1 MDPMNIAVIGGGVF
15 GVMTAIKLAEM
26 GEVVSLFERLPA
38 LMQAASANANRVHL
52 GFHYPRDEET
62 ARQCLRGFRKF
73 NEEFASAVL
82 PGVSNAYFI
91 ASEGS
96 LTLSDDFLAFC
107 SRIGLSYQD
116 IELDGFQ
123 PSVTNV
129 ELGVMTDE
137 VMYDAVTL
145 RRLLIE
151 RLRSS
156 RVETFTGSE
165 VIDVSRAGKSGFEI
179 SIKDQGRARFDAV
192 VNCCYADAN
201 RLTARLGHR
210 IETYQYE
217 YTAVPIIEVDWP
229 ALTSITILDG
239 AFMSLLPFG
248 KAGQYLL
255 YHVQHAVIARDN
267 GPMLDLAWLDPN
279 TSPFAS
285 LNKEEW
291 FETQLESC
299 CRFVPALREGRLKGF
314 VQGPRMVLAH
324 REDTDA
330 RPSIV
335 TQHERGYVRVFS
347 GKVDHCTWIA
357 EEVAS
362 KLGCAQGTSP
372 ARVIATPQTVRLSRQ
387 YFCG

>member
-1 MDPMNIAVIGGGVF
+1 MKIAVIGGGVF
-15 GVMTAIKLAEM
+15 GVMTAIKLGEM
-26 GEVVSLFERLPA
+26 GQTVSLFERLPV

-62 ARQCLRGFRKF
+62 ARQCVRGFKKF
-73 NEEFASAVL
+73 KEEFASAVL
-82 PGVSNAYFI
+82 PGVSNSYFI

-96 LTLSDDFLAFC
+96 LTLSNDFLAFC

-156 RVETFTGSE
+156 RVDTFAGSE
-165 VIDVSRAGKSGFEI
+165 VINVSRTGKSGFEI

-192 VNCCYADAN
+192 VNCCYADVN

-217 YTAVPIIEVDWP
+217 YAAVPIIEMDWP
-229 ALTSITILDG
+229 ELTSITILDG

-255 YHVQHAVIARDN
+255 YHVQHAVIAQDD
-267 GPMLDLAWLDPN
+267 GPLLDLAWLDPN
-279 TSPFAS
+279 TSPFA
-285 LNKEEW
+285 
-291 FETQLESC
+291 
-299 CRFVPALREGRLKGF
+299 R
-314 VQGPRMVLAH
+314 
-324 REDTDA
+324 
-330 RPSIV
+330 
-335 TQHERGYVRVFS
+335 
-347 GKVDHCTWIA
+347 
-357 EEVAS
+357 
-362 KLGCAQGTSP
+362 
-372 ARVIATPQTVRLSRQ
+372 
-387 YFCG
+387 

>member
-1 MDPMNIAVIGGGVF
+1 MDIAVIGGGVF

-26 GEVVSLFERLPA
+26 GQTVSLFERRPA

-73 NEEFASAVL
+73 KEEFASAVL
-82 PGVSNAYFI
+82 PELSNAYFI

-96 LTLSDDFLAFC
+96 LTSSNDFLTFC
-107 SRIGLSYQD
+107 SRIGLSYQN

-137 VMYDAVTL
+137 VMYDAGIL
-145 RRLLIE
+145 RRLMTE

-156 RVETFTGSE
+156 RIETCVRSE
-165 VIDVSRAGKSGFEI
+165 VIDISRAGKSGFEI
-179 SIKDQGRARFDAV
+179 SIKDKGRACFDAV
-192 VNCCYADAN
+192 VNCCYADVN

-217 YTAVPIIEVDWP
+217 YTAVPIIEMDWP
-229 ALTSITILDG
+229 ELTSITILDG

-255 YHVQHAVIARDN
+255 YHVQHAVIAQDD
-267 GPMLDLAWLDPN
+267 GPLLDPAWLDPD

-285 LNKEEW
+285 LNKQEW

-299 CRFVPALREGRLKGF
+299 CRFIPALREGRLKGF

-330 RPSIV
+330 RPSVV
-335 TQHERGYVRVFS
+335 TQHERGYISVFS

-362 KLGCAQGTSP
+362 KLGFFEDRSDASNDLAALSQLPRRCRCS
-372 ARVIATPQTVRLSRQ
+372 AT
-387 YFCG
+387 G